1 MSEAPSGRGDS
12 EAVIALRGVERAY
25 RVGAENVYVLRA
37 IDLDVRRGEF
47 LTVMGPSG
55 SGKSTLLNVLGML
68 DADWRGTYRL
78 LGHPVHDLRQ
88 RERLALGRRHIG
100 FVFQE
105 FHLLEDLTVYE
116 NLEVP
121 LSYRDVPRREREAVV
136 ADSLDRFGIVAKK
149 DLLPGQLSGGQRQL
163 VAVARAVIAE
173 PDVVLADEP
182 TGSLHRSQGD
192 LIMDLLGELNR
203 AGTTIVQVTH
213 DEAYAA
219 RGDRVVHL
227 LDGWLTGS

>member
-1 MSEAPSGRGDS
+1 MNSPVGAPASEPI
-12 EAVIALRGVERAY
+12 IALRGVERLY
-25 RVGAENVYVLRA
+25 RVGAEDVYVLRA

-68 DADWRGTYRL
+68 DGDWRGTYRL
-78 LGHPVHDLRQ
+78 LGHPVHELRP
-88 RERLALGRRHIG
+88 RARLDLGRRHIG

-121 LSYRDVPRREREAVV
+121 LSYRDVARRDREAIV
-136 ADSLDRFGIVAKK
+136 ADALDRFGIVAKK
-149 DLLPGQLSGGQRQL
+149 GLLPGQLSGGQRQL

-173 PDVVLADEP
+173 PAVVLADEP

-192 LIMDLLGELNR
+192 RIMDVLGELNR
-203 AGTTIVQVTH
+203 AGTTVVQVTH
-213 DEAYAA
+213 DEEHAR
-219 RGDRVVHL
+219 RGDRVVRL
-227 LDGWLTGS
+227 LDGWLVDP